1 MLASISKRHEIGGVI
16 HFAGLKDVSE
26 SQSKPLR
33 YYDNN
38 VIDSITLIE
47 ESLKANIEYFVSL
60 PLLKIYGN
68 DYPTTNGTELR
79 NYIHVEDLAKR
90 YFDSESGYP
99 IFV

>member
-1 MLASISKRHEIGGVI
+1 MHTTALVLHEIGGVI

-47 ESLKANIEYFVSL
+47 ESLKANIEYFVFPSSVKSL
-60 PLLKIYGN
+60 W
-68 DYPTTNGTELR
+68 
-79 NYIHVEDLAKR
+79 
-90 YFDSESGYP
+90 
-99 IFV
+99 